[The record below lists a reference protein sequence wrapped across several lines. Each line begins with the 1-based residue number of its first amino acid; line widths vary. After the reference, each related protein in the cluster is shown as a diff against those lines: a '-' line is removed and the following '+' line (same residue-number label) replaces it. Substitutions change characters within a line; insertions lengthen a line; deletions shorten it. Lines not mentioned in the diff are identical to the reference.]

1 MISTVLPP
9 GVSVLFFH
17 QPRVGEFFMNTRSLV
32 ATSLV
37 VGTALF
43 AFVPA
48 FAQFESVETRTT
60 TTTSTLD
67 PLAGSTTYTK
77 RTIVTPS
84 QPTTVVVPA
93 SATIVTDGSQVL
105 STTTSMP
112 VIVRRDVVLPATATY
127 VMVDPLTGVQ
137 RGIYNPATGVTT
149 TLPSGVVLAERST
162 NRVVAMVDNGRL
174 VEVTSMPTL
183 TGSHVVLRNG
193 VWTYLDE
200 TDYKIMVMERSV
212 DDEYKAG
219 RLSTSQ
225 VSDLKQ
231 RINEASSWKARYS
244 KNGSLSDSRMRT
256 LVSKIDAIN
265 TRMAKDVAYINGKRA
280 NIGIRVN

>member
-1 MISTVLPP
+1 
-9 GVSVLFFH
+9 
-17 QPRVGEFFMNTRSLV
+17 MNIRSLF
-32 ATSLV
+32 ATSLLLGITV
-37 VGTALF
+37 FGTMPVL
-43 AFVPA
+43 
-48 FAQFESVETRTT
+48 AQYESVETRTT
-60 TTTSTLD
+60 TTTSTMD

-77 RTIVTPS
+77 RTVVTPS
-84 QPTTVVVPA
+84 NPTTVVVPA
-93 SATIVTDGSQVL
+93 SATVVTDGNQVL

-112 VIVRRDVVLPATATY
+112 VVVRRDVVLPASTTY

-137 RGIYNPATGVTT
+137 RGIYNPATGLTT
-149 TLPSGVVLAERST
+149 TLPSGVVLADRST

-174 VEVTSMPTL
+174 VEVNSLPTL
-183 TGSHVVLRNG
+183 TGSHVILRNG

-200 TDYKIMVMERSV
+200 TDYKIMVLERTV

-256 LVSKIDAIN
+256 LVSKLDAIS

-280 NIGIRVN
+280 DIGIRVN

>member
-1 MISTVLPP
+1 
-9 GVSVLFFH
+9 
-17 QPRVGEFFMNTRSLV
+17 MNTRSLV

-43 AFVPA
+43 ACMPA

-93 SATIVTDGSQVL
+93 SVTIVTDGSQVL

>member
-1 MISTVLPP
+1 
-9 GVSVLFFH
+9 
-17 QPRVGEFFMNTRSLV
+17 MNTRSLV

-43 AFVPA
+43 ACMPA
-48 FAQFESVETRTT
+48 FAQYESVETRTT

-67 PLAGSTTYTK
+67 PLAGNTTYTK

-112 VIVRRDVVLPATATY
+112 VIVRRDVVLPATTTY

-280 NIGIRVN
+280 DIGIRVN